1 MIKCE
6 PTKSGDKVRVTFA
19 LPAGDGDGAVAV
31 VGDFNRW
38 NPNANPLRTRESM
51 RSVTIT
57 LTAGRRYAFR
67 YRKENGEWF
76 NDDGADA
83 FEPNEW
89 GDVNSI
95 VDLTHYRAVS

>member
-1 MIKCE
+1 
-6 PTKSGDKVRVTFA
+6 
-19 LPAGDGDGAVAV
+19 
-31 VGDFNRW
+31 
-38 NPNANPLRTRESM
+38 M